1 MFGPEPW
8 AVCTSTRLFLDGL
21 LGRWTRLLGTYC
33 SRRRRGQMAES
44 RLKSRF
50 SVLYT
55 KQRILSQEHPPVFRK
70 VEKHGLVTFSSLDA
84 SRPRIPS
91 GFNILDKILATYE
104 ALFSR
109 ARGVILESPVYP
121 TCVRLD
127 SFISRMS
134 LLQLLLFVLLTLVQA
149 TSFLVGNTT
158 IASSSRH
165 LACLLN
171 CLKFTS
177 SRILLWMETNCAEEQ
192 VLIFACLVP
201 GFPAV
206 VSSRGPC
213 TLETLINPSPSAADV
228 FWRTLRFSLPTL
240 EAASLE
246 WKNKENQETGFKF
259 LFTLFRKYYL
269 PHLFPSF
276 TRLTNVYKP
285 VLDIPHSRPK
295 PVYVM
300 TTRDNENIYSTN
312 VPYMA
317 ARVVFIK
324 WIVTFFLEKKYLTG
338 TQNTKNG
345 ADVLP
350 KIIQTVGGGAGA
362 QERTP
367 ELDGGGAAEQDRGPS
382 NSSTLSDRRRSSGS
396 LCSVDEEHRPVYE
409 MVQRILLSTRGY
421 VNFVNEV
428 FRQRRVQMCV
438 RAAERS
444 ARGPSGSPR
453 EPWEQVRVRRLAA
466 GLTERSPRAGWASAL
481 KAVDA
486 DSNWDGA
493 VTRKVVH
500 VYRKWILQDKPVFM
514 EEPDIKEAAQEDAEK
529 LGFSE
534 TDTKEASSESSGHKR
549 SSSWGRSY
557 SFTSAVS
564 RGCVTEEENRSV
576 KAGAQAALQ
585 TLIVAW
591 IRASL
596 CVYVSRELWDDFLGV
611 LSSLTEWDELI
622 SEWANIMDS
631 LTVVLARTVY
641 GVEMTNLPLDKL
653 SEQKEKKQRGKEVE
667 DSAQSE
673 NAPAAEPGRLA
684 AVEPQHVVR
693 SSSTPDVT
701 GPLCP
706 CTPPGPKVENVQT
719 GSSSEPKP
727 VQENKGHVKKEH
739 EGMTILVRRSSSP
752 AELDLTDDSQQTQG
766 KCRERQKSD
775 SVSSDTALS
784 YSTEAELALSP
795 WPTCE
800 EDPELSS
807 PTDAA
812 TDSDA
817 RHWLQLSPTDASN
830 LTVFKLKGKII
841 SKALAVF
848 PQRFPSYVTL
858 LPHEVAVWSQVPAV
872 LVTKTYFMA
881 KVLGRFAKFRTLGYS
896 VEVLYVFGESVSTQ
910 RDVPGGGDS
919 LHMSPPSFVRGEE
932 DNFGND
938 CVNNGG
944 GDSSECLADDCSI
957 VAGGT
962 LAGWHPD
969 SAAVLWRRVLGI
981 LGDVNNIQSPQ
992 IHARV
997 FGYLY
1002 ELWYKLAKATTL
1014 PKEYKEGKLQA
1025 YKLICAMMTRRQDV
1039 LPSSDF
1045 LVHCYLA
1052 MHLGLTSDDQRN
1064 TVARC
1069 VSSQGSKAT
1078 EDFCAVPHVTEAV
1091 GGPGRAGLL
1100 RRDVLNTII
1109 RHCPPRFFSLGLPGF
1124 SMLLGDFIA
1133 AAARVL
1139 SADTLAAPRP
1149 EALTILG
1156 SLVCFPNTYREIPL
1170 LQSVPEVTDL
1180 IPGTEDVKHYLVS
1193 ILLKNATEEP
1203 NECARCIAICSLG
1216 VWICE
1221 ELAERT
1227 GHPQLKEAVNVIGV
1241 TLKFPNKIVAQ
1252 VACDVLQLL
1261 VSYWEKLQVF
1271 ETSLPRKIA
1280 EILVAT
1286 IAFLLPSAEHSS
1298 VEADKKF
1305 IVSLLLCLLD
1315 WCMALPLRALL
1326 HPVCTAALEQPSP
1339 RAPLLDYVYRVLH
1352 CCVCGSSTY
1361 TQQSHKTLTLADLSS
1376 TDYDP
1381 FLPLA
1386 NVKNSEPVQYPSSAE
1401 LGNLLTVEEER
1412 KRRSLELI
1420 PLTARMVMAHL
1431 VNHLGHFPLRG
1442 GPAVLH
1448 SLVSE
1453 NHDNAHAGA
1462 AELSPDVFRS
1472 PGLQLFVF
1480 NDSTLISCLQTPA
1493 DGPAGGSPAGAFSD
1507 VRVIVRDVSGK
1518 YSWDGKLLYGPL
1530 QGCSAREGRSP
1541 SLPISGWLHPASGP
1555 QKELSQ
1561 AEEGEDVLDQLLEN
1575 IGHTSPECL
1584 LPSQLNLNEPSPPPC
1599 GMSHDQEKEIIEAI
1613 LRQNAQED
1621 EYIQRCNSSSA
1632 MRVPSQEQPPAVGPR
1647 GAFYFCRLLL
1657 DDLGMNSWDRSRET
1671 HKIAVFYIAEGQ
1683 EDKCS
1688 ILSNERGSQAY
1699 EDFVAGLG
1707 WEVDLS
1713 THCGFMGGL
1722 QRNGSTGQTA
1732 PYYATS
1738 TVEVIFH
1745 VSTRMPSDSDDSLT
1759 KKPARRQ
1766 QMLAG
1771 GRASLCLPRLS
1782 PPWSCFLFTG
1792 AADIGTTYVAG
1803 SGAHGPR
1810 HSGPS
1815 TVPDPPRRDQL
1826 RHLGNDEVHIVWSE
1840 HSRDYRRGIIPTA
1853 FGDVSIII
1861 YPMKNRMFFIAIT
1874 KKPEVPFFGPLFDGA
1889 IVSGKLLPSLI
1900 CATCINASRAVKCL
1914 IPLYQSLY
1922 PLTLAVS
1929 DVLLAG
1935 GGGGE

>member
-1 MFGPEPW
+1 MGHWPQFLVHLFEIRCEGI
-8 AVCTSTRLFLDGL
+8 RLFLL
-21 LGRWTRLLGTYC
+21 WL
-33 SRRRRGQMAES
+33 Q
-44 RLKSRF
+44 
-50 SVLYT
+50 
-55 KQRILSQEHPPVFRK
+55 
-70 VEKHGLVTFSSLDA
+70 
-84 SRPRIPS
+84 
-91 GFNILDKILATYE
+91 
-104 ALFSR
+104 AL
-109 ARGVILESPVYP
+109 
-121 TCVRLD
+121 
-127 SFISRMS
+127 
-134 LLQLLLFVLLTLVQA
+134 Q
-149 TSFLVGNTT
+149 
-158 IASSSRH
+158 
-165 LACLLN
+165 
-171 CLKFTS
+171 
-177 SRILLWMETNCAEEQ
+177 TNCAEEQ

-213 TLETLINPSPSAADV
+213 TLETLINPSPSAADAKV
-228 FWRTLRFSLPTL
+228 RPEEIAPLLPAVPGGEVAEDQTCFFL
-240 EAASLE
+240 QILLKYMAIQAASLE

-428 FRQRRVQMCV
+428 FRQ
-438 RAAERS
+438 AFLL
-444 ARGPSGSPR
+444 PSC
-453 EPWEQVRVRRLAA
+453 
-466 GLTERSPRAGWASAL
+466 
-481 KAVDA
+481 DI
-486 DSNWDGA
+486 A

-653 SEQKEKKQRGKEVE
+653 SEQKEKKQRGK
-667 DSAQSE
+667 
-673 NAPAAEPGRLA
+673 
-684 AVEPQHVVR
+684 
-693 SSSTPDVT
+693 
-701 GPLCP
+701 
-706 CTPPGPKVENVQT
+706 GPKVENVQT

-830 LTVFKLKGKII
+830 LT
-841 SKALAVF
+841 
-848 PQRFPSYVTL
+848 
-858 LPHEVAVWSQVPAV
+858 
-872 LVTKTYFMA
+872 
-881 KVLGRFAKFRTLGYS
+881 
-896 VEVLYVFGESVSTQ
+896 
-910 RDVPGGGDS
+910 
-919 LHMSPPSFVRGEE
+919 
-932 DNFGND
+932 
-938 CVNNGG
+938 
-944 GDSSECLADDCSI
+944 DSSECLADDCSI

-1002 ELWYKLAKATTL
+1002 ELWYKLAKIRDNLAVSLDNQSSPSPPTLTPPLRMFASWLFKASECVFATTL

-1052 MHLGLTSDDQRN
+1052 MHLGLTSDDQ
-1064 TVARC
+1064 
-1069 VSSQGSKAT
+1069 
-1078 EDFCAVPHVTEAV
+1078 
-1091 GGPGRAGLL
+1091 
-1100 RRDVLNTII
+1100 
-1109 RHCPPRFFSLGLPGF
+1109 
-1124 SMLLGDFIA
+1124 
-1133 AAARVL
+1133 
-1139 SADTLAAPRP
+1139 
-1149 EALTILG
+1149 
-1156 SLVCFPNTYREIPL
+1156 
-1170 LQSVPEVTDL
+1170 
-1180 IPGTEDVKHYLVS
+1180 
-1193 ILLKNATEEP
+1193 
-1203 NECARCIAICSLG
+1203 
-1216 VWICE
+1216 
-1221 ELAERT
+1221 
-1227 GHPQLKEAVNVIGV
+1227 
-1241 TLKFPNKIVAQ
+1241 
-1252 VACDVLQLL
+1252 
-1261 VSYWEKLQVF
+1261 
-1271 ETSLPRKIA
+1271 
-1280 EILVAT
+1280 
-1286 IAFLLPSAEHSS
+1286 
-1298 VEADKKF
+1298 
-1305 IVSLLLCLLD
+1305 
-1315 WCMALPLRALL
+1315 
-1326 HPVCTAALEQPSP
+1326 
-1339 RAPLLDYVYRVLH
+1339 
-1352 CCVCGSSTY
+1352 
-1361 TQQSHKTLTLADLSS
+1361 
-1376 TDYDP
+1376 
-1381 FLPLA
+1381 
-1386 NVKNSEPVQYPSSAE
+1386 
-1401 LGNLLTVEEER
+1401 
-1412 KRRSLELI
+1412 
-1420 PLTARMVMAHL
+1420 
-1431 VNHLGHFPLRG
+1431 
-1442 GPAVLH
+1442 
-1448 SLVSE
+1448 
-1453 NHDNAHAGA
+1453 
-1462 AELSPDVFRS
+1462 
-1472 PGLQLFVF
+1472 
-1480 NDSTLISCLQTPA
+1480 
-1493 DGPAGGSPAGAFSD
+1493 
-1507 VRVIVRDVSGK
+1507 
-1518 YSWDGKLLYGPL
+1518 
-1530 QGCSAREGRSP
+1530 
-1541 SLPISGWLHPASGP
+1541 
-1555 QKELSQ
+1555 
-1561 AEEGEDVLDQLLEN
+1561 
-1575 IGHTSPECL
+1575 
-1584 LPSQLNLNEPSPPPC
+1584 
-1599 GMSHDQEKEIIEAI
+1599 
-1613 LRQNAQED
+1613 
-1621 EYIQRCNSSSA
+1621 
-1632 MRVPSQEQPPAVGPR
+1632 
-1647 GAFYFCRLLL
+1647 
-1657 DDLGMNSWDRSRET
+1657 
-1671 HKIAVFYIAEGQ
+1671 
-1683 EDKCS
+1683 
-1688 ILSNERGSQAY
+1688 
-1699 EDFVAGLG
+1699 
-1707 WEVDLS
+1707 
-1713 THCGFMGGL
+1713 
-1722 QRNGSTGQTA
+1722 
-1732 PYYATS
+1732 
-1738 TVEVIFH
+1738 
-1745 VSTRMPSDSDDSLT
+1745 
-1759 KKPARRQ
+1759 
-1766 QMLAG
+1766 
-1771 GRASLCLPRLS
+1771 
-1782 PPWSCFLFTG
+1782 
-1792 AADIGTTYVAG
+1792 
-1803 SGAHGPR
+1803 
-1810 HSGPS
+1810 
-1815 TVPDPPRRDQL
+1815 
-1826 RHLGNDEVHIVWSE
+1826 
-1840 HSRDYRRGIIPTA
+1840 
-1853 FGDVSIII
+1853 
-1861 YPMKNRMFFIAIT
+1861 
-1874 KKPEVPFFGPLFDGA
+1874 
-1889 IVSGKLLPSLI
+1889 
-1900 CATCINASRAVKCL
+1900 
-1914 IPLYQSLY
+1914 
-1922 PLTLAVS
+1922 
-1929 DVLLAG
+1929 
-1935 GGGGE
+1935 